1 MGLFFVYILK
11 TSVCLVG
18 FYLFYRLLLS
28 QETFHRFN
36 RMALLG
42 VLVLSGLV
50 PFVEGT
56 MQWFSGFN
64 QPLLELEE
72 MILMTDFEPEAV
84 VEEAVVAPF
93 PWRALLVV
101 LYMAG
106 VVFFLLRH
114 LWSLGRMIGLV
125 KRCRKEYLDN
135 GITLFVHDNNK
146 VAPFSWMKIIVIAEE
161 DLKENEDAILKH
173 ECAHIKY
180 GHSWDLLLAELCVFL
195 QWFNPAAWLLKQELQ
210 NIHEYEADEWVI
222 QNGIDAK
229 RYQLLIIKKAVGARL
244 YSIANSFNH
253 SSLKKRITM
262 MIKKKSNPWARMKY
276 LYVLPLAAIA
286 VAAFARP
293 EVSNEL
299 NEISSVKV
307 NDLASIVKVEEV
319 KSVENSLEEKFVLKG
334 QVMDYSSK
342 KPVIGASV
350 VIKGTTMGAL
360 ADKDGKFQLPVKDG
374 DVLIVSYVGLQ
385 TQSLVVKGN
394 ANLVVWM
401 KEDVQSME
409 EMVVGTNSADSD
421 KKGVEVK
428 FVPNDKPVIQDGE
441 IFTVVEEMPQFP
453 GGMMECM
460 KFLSKNINYPAE
472 AQKAGVEGRVIVQFV
487 VKKDGKIGDLKIV
500 RGVHPDLDAEA
511 LRVVSMMPEWVPGKQ
526 RGQAVS
532 VKYTMPIMFRT
543 GSSAPKEEVASA
555 SQIVPNDKPIV
566 QEGQVFT
573 VVEEMPQFPGGM
585 MECMKFLSKNVN
597 YPAEA
602 QKAGV
607 EGRVIVQFV
616 VKKDGKLADAKVVKG
631 VHPELDAEAL
641 RLIGLMPD
649 WIPGKQRGKAV
660 DVKFTMPIMF
670 RLQTPA
676 PKEETSSTPQMFHLN
691 VEKDASEANVEEVK
705 NQLRSQVKGMPV
717 RGAEGKSPLVVVD
730 GKEVGLGAKLISEI
744 PVGTIQLISVLNEKN
759 AVAKYGEKAKDGAIE
774 VTTKKK

>member
-1 MGLFFVYILK
+1 
-11 TSVCLVG
+11 
-18 FYLFYRLLLS
+18 
-28 QETFHRFN
+28 
-36 RMALLG
+36 
-42 VLVLSGLV
+42 
-50 PFVEGT
+50 
-56 MQWFSGFN
+56 
-64 QPLLELEE
+64 
-72 MILMTDFEPEAV
+72 
-84 VEEAVVAPF
+84 
-93 PWRALLVV
+93 
-101 LYMAG
+101 
-106 VVFFLLRH
+106 
-114 LWSLGRMIGLV
+114 
-125 KRCRKEYLDN
+125 
-135 GITLFVHDNNK
+135 
-146 VAPFSWMKIIVIAEE
+146 
-161 DLKENEDAILKH
+161 
-173 ECAHIKY
+173 
-180 GHSWDLLLAELCVFL
+180 
-195 QWFNPAAWLLKQELQ
+195 
-210 NIHEYEADEWVI
+210 
-222 QNGIDAK
+222 
-229 RYQLLIIKKAVGARL
+229 
-244 YSIANSFNH
+244 
-253 SSLKKRITM
+253 M

-286 VAAFARP
+286 IAAFARP

-307 NDLASIVKVEEV
+307 NDLASIMKTDEV
-319 KSVENSLEEKFVLKG
+319 KSVENSSEEKFVLKG

-350 VIKGTTMGAL
+350 VIKGTTMGTL
-360 ADKDGKFQLPVKDG
+360 SDKDGKFQLSVKDG
-374 DVLIVSYVGLQ
+374 DVLMFCYVGLQ

-401 KEDVQSME
+401 KEDVQSKE
-409 EMVVGTNSADSD
+409 GKVVGVGTNSADSD
-421 KKGVEVK
+421 KKGVLVVT
-428 FVPNDKPVIQDGE
+428 VPNDKPVIQDGE
-441 IFTVVEEMPQFP
+441 I
-453 GGMMECM
+453 
-460 KFLSKNINYPAE
+460 
-472 AQKAGVEGRVIVQFV
+472 
-487 VKKDGKIGDLKIV
+487 
-500 RGVHPDLDAEA
+500 
-511 LRVVSMMPEWVPGKQ
+511 
-526 RGQAVS
+526 
-532 VKYTMPIMFRT
+532 
-543 GSSAPKEEVASA
+543 
-555 SQIVPNDKPIV
+555 
-566 QEGQVFT
+566 FT

-660 DVKFTMPIMF
+660 DVKFTIPIMF
-670 RLQTPA
+670 RLGSPA

>member
-1 MGLFFVYILK
+1 
-11 TSVCLVG
+11 
-18 FYLFYRLLLS
+18 
-28 QETFHRFN
+28 
-36 RMALLG
+36 
-42 VLVLSGLV
+42 
-50 PFVEGT
+50 
-56 MQWFSGFN
+56 
-64 QPLLELEE
+64 
-72 MILMTDFEPEAV
+72 
-84 VEEAVVAPF
+84 
-93 PWRALLVV
+93 
-101 LYMAG
+101 
-106 VVFFLLRH
+106 
-114 LWSLGRMIGLV
+114 
-125 KRCRKEYLDN
+125 
-135 GITLFVHDNNK
+135 
-146 VAPFSWMKIIVIAEE
+146 
-161 DLKENEDAILKH
+161 
-173 ECAHIKY
+173 
-180 GHSWDLLLAELCVFL
+180 
-195 QWFNPAAWLLKQELQ
+195 
-210 NIHEYEADEWVI
+210 
-222 QNGIDAK
+222 
-229 RYQLLIIKKAVGARL
+229 
-244 YSIANSFNH
+244 
-253 SSLKKRITM
+253 M

-307 NDLASIVKVEEV
+307 NDLASIMKVEEV

-334 QVMDYSSK
+334 QVMEYSSK
-342 KPVIGASV
+342 KPVPGASV
-350 VIKGTTMGAL
+350 VIKGTTMGTL
-360 ADKDGKFQLPVKDG
+360 SDKDGKFQLSVKDG
-374 DVLIVSYVGLQ
+374 DVLMFCYVGLQ

-401 KEDVQSME
+401 KEDVQSKE
-409 EMVVGTNSADSD
+409 GKVVGVGTKSADSD

-428 FVPNDKPVIQDGE
+428 IAPNDKPVIQDGE

-526 RGQAVS
+526 RGQAVA
-532 VKYTMPIMFRT
+532 VKYTMPIMFRVST
-543 GSSAPKEEVASA
+543 PAPDVKTNEKADAIDE
-555 SQIVPNDKPIV
+555 SQIFADPGV
-566 QEGQVFT
+566 
-573 VVEEMPQFPGGM
+573 MPSFPGGM
-585 MECMKFLSKNVN
+585 GECMKFLAKNIK
-597 YPAEA
+597 YPVEA
-602 QKAGV
+602 QKAKI

-616 VKKDGKLADAKVVKG
+616 VGKDGQISDAKVVRG
-631 VHPELDAEAL
+631 VSPELDAEAL
-641 RLIGLMPD
+641 R
-649 WIPGKQRGKAV
+649 V
-660 DVKFTMPIMF
+660 VNTMPKWQPGMTRGQAAEMKYTIPVNF

-676 PKEETSSTPQMFHLN
+676 PKEEASSTPQMFHMN

>member
-11 TSVCLVG
+11 ASVCLVG

-50 PFVEGT
+50 PFAEGT
-56 MQWFSGFN
+56 MQWFSSFN

-72 MILMTDFEPEAV
+72 MILMTDFEPVAV
-84 VEEAVVAPF
+84 VEEAVAAPF
-93 PWRALLVV
+93 PWRALLVE
-101 LYMAG
+101 LYLAG

-114 LWSLGRMIGLV
+114 LWSLGRMVGLI

-180 GHSWDLLLAELCVFL
+180 GHSWDLLLAELCVIL
-195 QWFNPAAWLLKQELQ
+195 QWFNPAAWLMKQELQ

-276 LYVLPLAAIA
+276 LYVLPLVAIA

-342 KPVIGASV
+342 KPVPGASV
-350 VIKGTTMGAL
+350 LIKGTTTGTL
-360 ADKDGKFQLPVKDG
+360 ADKNGKFQLSVKNG
-374 DVLIVSYVGLQ
+374 DVLVVSYVGLQ
-385 TQSLVVKGN
+385 TQFLVVKGN

-409 EMVVGTNSADSD
+409 EMVVTGMAQDGVGAKSVDPN
-421 KKGVEVK
+421 KKVVAVVD
-428 FVPNDKPVIQDGE
+428 VPNDKPVIQEGE
-441 IFTVVEEMPQFP
+441 
-453 GGMMECM
+453 
-460 KFLSKNINYPAE
+460 
-472 AQKAGVEGRVIVQFV
+472 
-487 VKKDGKIGDLKIV
+487 
-500 RGVHPDLDAEA
+500 
-511 LRVVSMMPEWVPGKQ
+511 
-526 RGQAVS
+526 
-532 VKYTMPIMFRT
+532 
-543 GSSAPKEEVASA
+543 
-555 SQIVPNDKPIV
+555 
-566 QEGQVFT
+566 VFT

-585 MECMKFLSKNVN
+585 GEAMRFLAKNIK
-597 YPAEA
+597 YPVES
-602 QKAGV
+602 QKAKI

-616 VKKDGKLADAKVVKG
+616 VKENGKVADIKVMRG
-631 VHPELDAEAL
+631 VSPELDAEAI
-641 RLIGLMPD
+641 RVVGLMPD
-649 WIPGKQRGKAV
+649 WIPGKQRGQAV

-676 PKEETSSTPQMFHLN
+676 PKEEAASAPSMMHLN
-691 VEKDASEANVEEVK
+691 VEKGASQANVENVK
-705 NQLRSQVKGMPV
+705 SQVRSQVNGMAV

-730 GKEVGLGAKLISEI
+730 GKEVGYGASLISEI
-744 PVGTIQLISVLNEKN
+744 PIGTIQLISVLNEKN
-759 AVAKYGEKAKDGAIE
+759 SVAKYGEKAKDGAIE

>member
-1 MGLFFVYILK
+1 
-11 TSVCLVG
+11 
-18 FYLFYRLLLS
+18 
-28 QETFHRFN
+28 
-36 RMALLG
+36 
-42 VLVLSGLV
+42 
-50 PFVEGT
+50 

-72 MILMTDFEPEAV
+72 MMLMADYESEVV
-84 VEEAVVAPF
+84 VEEAVAASF
-93 PWRALLVV
+93 SWRALMLVV
-101 LYMAG
+101 YWAG

-114 LWSLGRMIGLV
+114 LWSLGRMLRLV
-125 KRCRKEYLDN
+125 KHCRKEYLEN
-135 GITLFVHDNNK
+135 GIRLFVHDNNK

-173 ECAHIKY
+173 ECAHVKY
-180 GHSWDLLLAELCVFL
+180 GHSWDLLLAELCVIL
-195 QWFNPAAWLLKQELQ
+195 QWFNPAAWLMKQELQ

-276 LYVLPLAAIA
+276 LYVLPMAAIA

-307 NDLASIVKVEEV
+307 NDLASIMKIEEV

-334 QVMDYSSK
+334 QVMEYSSK
-342 KPVIGASV
+342 KPVSGASV
-350 VIKGTTMGAL
+350 LIQGTTMGTL
-360 ADKDGKFQLPVKDG
+360 ADKDGRFQLSVKKG
-374 DVLIVSYVGLQ
+374 DVLVVSFVGLK
-385 TQSLVVKGN
+385 TQFLPIEGN
-394 ANLVVWM
+394 ANLVVWL
-401 KEDVQSME
+401 KGDVQSKE

-428 FVPNDKPVIQDGE
+428 FAPNNKPV
-441 IFTVVEEMPQFP
+441 
-453 GGMMECM
+453 
-460 KFLSKNINYPAE
+460 
-472 AQKAGVEGRVIVQFV
+472 
-487 VKKDGKIGDLKIV
+487 
-500 RGVHPDLDAEA
+500 
-511 LRVVSMMPEWVPGKQ
+511 
-526 RGQAVS
+526 
-532 VKYTMPIMFRT
+532 
-543 GSSAPKEEVASA
+543 
-555 SQIVPNDKPIV
+555 V

-585 MECMKFLSKNVN
+585 AEAMKFLAKNIN

-602 QKAGV
+602 QKAKI

-616 VKKDGKLADAKVVKG
+616 VKEDGKVSDAKVVRSIN
-631 VHPELDAEAL
+631 PDLDAEAL
-641 RLIGLMPD
+641 RVIGLMPE

-660 DVKFTMPIMF
+660 AVKYTMPIMF
-670 RLQTPA
+670 RLGSPA
-676 PKEETSSTPQMFHLN
+676 PKEESASSMLHVN
-691 VEKDASEANVEEVK
+691 VEKDADRANLEEVK
-705 NQLRSQVKGMPV
+705 TQVRNQMKNMPV

-730 GKEVGLGAKLISEI
+730 GKEVGFGANKLSEI
-744 PVGTIQLISVLNEKN
+744 PIGTIQLISVLNEKN
-759 AVAKYGEKAKDGAIE
+759 SVAKYGEKAKDGAIE